1 MEQKKLRIKIKDLPK
16 DMKVTRE
23 EMRKVV
29 GGIDTVPLPER
40 SAYLT
45 LASKWWLVG
54 QSGGG
59 CGCGCG

>member
-23 EMRKVV
+23 EMRRVV
-29 GGIDTVPLPER
+29 GGIGTVQP
-40 SAYLT
+40 AYLT
-45 LASKWWLVG
+45 LASKWLIYG